1 MTAKVISE
9 HGRVHQEP
17 HAPGYGTS
25 TFTGTNRLTII
36 ASGNDTAYVPVHG
49 LWKPGAINLGIGWQ
63 VNPQAGSVL
72 TVDILGSMAPVELA
86 TSLDTGIQATV
97 PWASIKSA
105 AAENEAGIISIPFTV
120 LKVVFSG
127 AGVLFLVAA

>member
-1 MTAKVISE
+1 M
-9 HGRVHQEP
+9 
-17 HAPGYGTS
+17 
-25 TFTGTNRLTII
+25 
-36 ASGNDTAYVPVHG
+36 
-49 LWKPGAINLGIGWQ
+49 WKPGAINLGIGWQ

-97 PWASIKSA
+97 PWSSIKSA

-120 LKVVFSG
+120 LKLVFSG